1 MESSFVHSFEQILA
15 AGVPALSVNRATQ
28 VQYMNRSSACI
39 ALCQARMRCGSPRIQ
54 PPLRL
59 RLIQRKLHRRRVLT
73 LPLRRIQEVRMLEG
87 KVSLVM
93 GAASLIGRAIAR

>member
-1 MESSFVHSFEQILA
+1 
-15 AGVPALSVNRATQ
+15 
-28 VQYMNRSSACI
+28 
-39 ALCQARMRCGSPRIQ
+39 MRCGSPRIQ

-93 GAASLIGRAIAR
+93 GAASLIGRGIAR